1 MSIAKAYD
9 EWAGQ
14 YDSNENKTRDLD
26 RKATIEM
33 LTGLNFQQVLEIG
46 CGTGKNTEWLIT
58 RAKEIMA
65 IDFSEGMLAK
75 ARQKINSNKVE
86 FLLADL
92 NSTWP
97 VNDKQFD
104 LVTCNLVL
112 EHIKNLNSVFRQAY
126 GKLKTGG
133 IFFVSELH
141 PFKQY
146 LNTKA
151 RFENE
156 EGIQEL
162 EVFQHHV
169 SDFIQAALKNG
180 FGIIQLNEW
189 FDEPDET
196 NIPRLI
202 TFLFEKGR

>member
-97 VNDKQFD
+97 LNDKQFD